1 LAING
6 RLIAEPDK
14 SSHNPTLQMGTAAKI
29 SAGAGQYSRRG
40 LGLATIYHRWSGEAV
55 GQQIQQLTVPLI
67 VVLASVA
74 WSCSAPAAWNPTA
87 VDTGYRLFA

>member
-29 SAGAGQYSRRG
+29 NAGAGQYSKACG
-40 LGLATIYHRWSGEAV
+40 NLGFPFWAGCDSHFGWN
-55 GQQIQQLTVPLI
+55 
-67 VVLASVA
+67 VL
-74 WSCSAPAAWNPTA
+74 
-87 VDTGYRLFA
+87 Y